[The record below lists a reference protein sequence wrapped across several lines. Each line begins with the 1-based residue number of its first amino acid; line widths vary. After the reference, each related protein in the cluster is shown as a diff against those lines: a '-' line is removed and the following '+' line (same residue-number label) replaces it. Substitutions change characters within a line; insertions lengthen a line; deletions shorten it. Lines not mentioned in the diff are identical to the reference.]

1 MGNSFL
7 FSSKNTGIIRR
18 MNETIDEYIKSKP
31 NHEEFHK
38 YLCSLIDA
46 KGMSDP
52 EAYKRAGI
60 DRRLW
65 SKIMSDDGY
74 RPSKRT
80 VCMLV
85 IALRLDY
92 HECKHLI
99 KSAGYILNRDTFD
112 LVIRYCV
119 QEGIFDPI
127 KVDSLLVEK
136 NLKPLFS
143 EQ

>member
-1 MGNSFL
+1 MGN
-7 FSSKNTGIIRR
+7 FSLSSWKNTGIIIA
-18 MNETIDEYIKSKP
+18 MSETIDEYIKRKP

-38 YLCSLIDA
+38 YLCSLLDE
-46 KGMSDP
+46 KSMSDP

-65 SKIMSDDGY
+65 SKIMSDESY
-74 RPSKRT
+74 RPNKRT

-119 QEGIFDPI
+119 QEGIYDPI
-127 KVDSLLVEK
+127 QVDSLLVEK
-136 NLKPLFS
+136 NLEPLFS

>member
-1 MGNSFL
+1 M
-7 FSSKNTGIIRR
+7 K
-18 MNETIDEYIKSKP
+18 ETLDQYIQEKP
-31 NHEEFHK
+31 NKEEFHK
-38 YLCSLIDA
+38 YLCSLIDE

-65 SKIMSDDGY
+65 SKIMSDDDY

-80 VCMLV
+80 VCMLI
-85 IALRLDY
+85 IALHLKY
-92 HECKHLI
+92 HESKHLI
-99 KSAGYILNRDTFD
+99 KSAGYILNRDIFD
-112 LVIRYCV
+112 LVIRYCI
-119 QEGIFDPI
+119 QEGIYDPI
-127 KVDSLLVEK
+127 QVDALLVEK